1 MNKITVPED
10 RVFGGA
16 VRFLRVDINLQIV
29 FIDDQKIM
37 PVPFITRFPRKK
49 DAPEKNMFAQKM
61 ELRI

>member
-1 MNKITVPED
+1 MNNITVPED

-49 DAPEKNMFAQKM
+49 YVCSEIGIKNI
-61 ELRI
+61 RPI